1 MKKSLAIFCLLI
13 SGVLNL
19 SAQVFRVDSLLSVG
33 DSLREIYRFEESL
46 EAYAQA
52 RDCLNDT
59 LIIQSDSTYNSS
71 DSLYNIKVSDRILL
85 SENGQSMTRFVY
97 APNVVAKHKFSLE
110 DFFLYYPLQDM
121 SWRKTPNLLDSLS
134 GDYAKAIYAP
144 AEDKTIYY
152 SAPDP
157 DGIRNIYRTSLT
169 DSLWTLP
176 ELLNEQMTSV
186 SDEIYPMI
194 SKDGKHLY
202 FASQGLYGV
211 GGYDLY
217 VSEWDEAANDW
228 SVPVNMGF
236 PYSSPANDF
245 LLVNT
250 DDGSYTIFASDRECG
265 KDSVWVYVLEYDS
278 MPVRK
283 EISDPDQLMGL
294 SRLDVSAGLE
304 DVSSPINVKSDIP
317 ENVDTRRY
325 MDKMSHVRALR
336 DTIAATEASMSADRE
351 RYMQTDNE
359 KEKET
364 LAARILRGESMIPEY
379 QARLD
384 EAVRQLQD
392 IEMDFLFSG
401 VVIDPDN
408 LLAEAEREIISENPG
423 YVFTKMSWGETLT
436 LDMELPK
443 KQFDYSFKILPEA
456 QFAEDST
463 IPDGVVY
470 QIQLFLVTSPASL
483 KSLKGLSPVFETRSS
498 SGRYIYRVGLFNSYS
513 DVLSCLNRVKKL
525 GFRSAYIVGYVDGK
539 EMSVKKVR
547 DVEAERKKAAVK
559 LFSVKII
566 PAGGELDG
574 VAMNGIRQQASGKDI
589 ARIDGGL
596 VVGPFDNKS
605 SALALVEFIE
615 VMGYGDAALEEIQ
628 SN

>member
-1 MKKSLAIFCLLI
+1 MKKSLVTLCLLI
-13 SGVLNL
+13 SGAINL
-19 SAQVFRVDSLLSVG
+19 CAQVSRVDSLISVG

-46 EAYAQA
+46 EAYNQA
-52 RDCLNDT
+52 KDCLNDT
-59 LIIQSDSTYNSS
+59 LFFQSDSI
-71 DSLYNIKVSDRILL
+71 YNIKVSDRILL
-85 SENGQSMTRFVY
+85 SENGRSMTRFVY
-97 APNVVAKHKFSLE
+97 SPTVVAKHKFSLE

-121 SWRKTPNLLDSLS
+121 SWRQSPNQLDSLS
-134 GDYAKAIYAP
+134 GEYAKAIYAP
-144 AEDKTIYY
+144 SEDKAIYY
-152 SAPDP
+152 SAQDS
-157 DGIRNIYRTSLT
+157 DGIRNIYRTSLA
-169 DSLWTLP
+169 DSLWTQP

-186 SDEIYPMI
+186 SDEVYPMI
-194 SKDGKHLY
+194 SKDGKRLY
-202 FASQGLYGV
+202 FSSQGLYGV

-217 VSEWDEAANDW
+217 VSEWDEASNDW

-250 DDGSYTIFASDRECG
+250 EDERYTVFASDRDCG

-278 MPVRK
+278 MPVRS
-283 EISDPDQLMGL
+283 EVSDPEELIAL

-304 DVSSPINVKSDIP
+304 DVSSPDNVKSDIP

-325 MDKMSHVRALR
+325 MDKMSQVRALR
-336 DTIAATEASMSADRE
+336 DTIAITETGLSADRE
-351 RYMQTDNE
+351 RYIQTESE

-364 LAARILRGESMIPEY
+364 LAARILRGESLIPEY

-384 EAVRQLQD
+384 EAVRELQN

-408 LLAEAEREIISENPG
+408 LLAEAEREIVSETPG
-423 YVFTKMSWGETLT
+423 YAFTKMSLGEPLT

-456 QFAEDST
+456 QFAEDNT
-463 IPDGVVY
+463 IPDGIVY
-470 QIQLFLVTSPASL
+470 QIQLFLVASPASL

-498 SGRYIYRVGLFNSYS
+498 SGRYIYRVGLFNAYS
-513 DVLSCLNRVKKL
+513 DVLSCLNKVKKL
-525 GFRSAYIVGYVDGK
+525 GFRNAYIVGYVDGK

-547 DVEAERKKAAVK
+547 DTETERKKAAVK

-574 VAMNGIRQQASGKDI
+574 VAMNGIRQQAAGKDI

-596 VVGPFDNKS
+596 IIGPFDNKS

-615 VMGYGDAALEEIQ
+615 VMGYGDATLEEIQ
-628 SN
+628 N